1 MRFFIMLLPW
11 LELFTLVQ
19 LGIETSAMTAVAY
32 AVGTLVLGLLV
43 LRRQGMNMFERLRQ
57 VQSGGV
63 IGPELLA
70 DEMAMGLAGLL
81 LMFPGMISDFAA
93 LIVVIGPLRRRI
105 ARVISGPQP
114 EPYVPQRDAEPNV
127 IIEGQFQRV
136 DEERDL

>member
-1 MRFFIMLLPW
+1 MRLFIMLLPW

-32 AVGTLVLGLLV
+32 AVGTLVLGLV
-43 LRRQGMNMFERLRQ
+43 ILRRQGMNMFERLRQ
-57 VQSGGV
+57 LQSGGV

-70 DEMAMGLAGLL
+70 DEMAMGLAAML

-93 LIVVIGPLRRRI
+93 LIVMIGPLRRRL
-105 ARVISGPQP
+105 ARLITGPQP

-127 IIEGQFQRV
+127 IIEGQFERV
-136 DEERDL
+136 DEEKK